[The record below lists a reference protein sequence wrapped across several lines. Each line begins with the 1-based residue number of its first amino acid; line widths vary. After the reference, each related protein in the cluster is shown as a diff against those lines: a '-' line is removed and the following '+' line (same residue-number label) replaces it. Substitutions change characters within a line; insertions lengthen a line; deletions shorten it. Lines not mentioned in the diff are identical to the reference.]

1 MPHVYISL
9 DRKVNVVNHLK
20 YELKL
25 QAIRFVCTVPAIRSP
40 TEHLWEHMRV
50 TQASQGDLLGFVSS
64 CHEKEEDHRDTMIFF
79 TDYRDIKFKLST
91 HRLDSDN
98 RNTIL

>member
-9 DRKVNVVNHLK
+9 DRKVNVVNHIW

-40 TEHLWEHMRV
+40 TEQLWEHTRV

-64 CHEKEEDHRDTMIFF
+64 CHEKEDHRDTMIFSP
-79 TDYRDIKFKLST
+79 ST
-91 HRLDSDN
+91 A
-98 RNTIL
+98 T